1 MNETHLLRAI
11 GEADDRFIAEAAPA
25 ARKQPTVVWLR
36 WAAAACACLAIFGA
50 IMATRGPTTEPI
62 VPTHDWSQIQ
72 PFPRDP
78 DGKILPGPKTQPS
91 GEEMRVDT
99 FAEACYIK
107 GYSTV
112 EELLEDAALIVRAT
126 PVFIEGESDV
136 GICWVLDVAEASDGT
151 TKTVKLRQVKDE
163 FMLRMGQEVVL
174 VLENDA
180 SPGYYHIP
188 GGGDG
193 LFRVNPVTGK
203 ADGKLLVSLLKLD
216 PAYSGAG
223 SLGSMTAQDV
233 YDRLVAAYK
242 NQ

>member
-72 PFPRDP
+72 PVPRDP

-99 FAEACYIK
+99 LNVGGCK
-107 GYSTV
+107 TV
-112 EELLEDAALIVRAT
+112 EELVEKTALIVRAT
-126 PVFIEGESDV
+126 PVAIESESDV
-136 GICWVLDVAEASDGT
+136 CVCLVLEAAEASDGT
-151 TKTVKLRQVKDE
+151 TRTVKIRQLKDE
-163 FMLRMGQEVVL
+163 YMRQLHQEVVL
-174 VLENDA
+174 ALVNDA
-180 SPGYYHIP
+180 GPGYYCIP
-188 GGGDG
+188 GGVSG
-193 LFRVNPVTGK
+193 LFRFGGSHSELQAP
-203 ADGKLLVSLLKLD
+203 LLQIGRAEFPDQLRETDTMVE
-216 PAYSGAG
+216 
-223 SLGSMTAQDV
+223 V
-233 YDRLVAAYK
+233 YDCLMAAYK
-242 NQ
+242 AYNK